1 MNARRFP
8 VSGIVRKYAERTKAC
23 GSLLHSVRFGV
34 RTVSFGH
41 ELLPWRFLFSGAK
54 RKEETD
60 GQSELLRERLRPPCC
75 PAIPVQTRS
84 ERPSARVALGLRLER
99 RARAR
104 AAVRRD
110 DARVRRAR
118 GFVGRGT
125 TMTADITSGAASGP
139 TGLRPPLDPRA
150 T

>member
-1 MNARRFP
+1 MTVEEPADHRLRHRPAADERKTF
-8 VSGIVRKYAERTKAC
+8 SGERHSRKYAERTKAP

-34 RTVSFGH
+34 RTVRSATGSSRGIWFIWSKAEG
-41 ELLPWRFLFSGAK
+41 RS
-54 RKEETD
+54 
-60 GQSELLRERLRPPCC
+60 
-75 PAIPVQTRS
+75 AIPVQTRS

-99 RARAR
+99 TARAR
-104 AAVRRD
+104 PTVRRD
-110 DARVRRAR
+110 DARGRRAR

-125 TMTADITSGAASGP
+125 TMTADITSGAAGGP